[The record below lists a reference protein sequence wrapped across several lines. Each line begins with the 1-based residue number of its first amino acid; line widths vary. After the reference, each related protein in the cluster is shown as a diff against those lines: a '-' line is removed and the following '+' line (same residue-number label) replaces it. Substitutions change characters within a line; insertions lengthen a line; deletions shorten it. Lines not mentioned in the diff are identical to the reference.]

1 MNKTPLHNH
10 HVALGAKMVNF
21 GGFAMPVYY
30 TGIAEEHQAV
40 RTHAGLFDVSHM
52 GQVIIKGENA
62 QQYLQK
68 ILKR

>member
-1 MNKTPLHNH
+1 
-10 HVALGAKMVNF
+10 MVNF

-52 GQVIIKGENA
+52 GQVIIKGDNA